1 MRFAAVPPRTTFATG
16 TRVVFDEA
24 AVTVRLLVAVCAS
37 PTVKARAAV
46 EVFAL
51 IVVAAMVEIVGAV
64 FDAFTVR
71 TKLELALSEPSETVR
86 VIVAVP
92 D

>member
-1 MRFAAVPPRTTFATG
+1 MRLAAVPPRTMFAAG
-16 TRVVFDEA
+16 TSAALDEA

-46 EVFAL
+46 EEFAL

-64 FDAFTVR
+64 FDAFTVS
-71 TKLELALSEPSETVR
+71 TKLELAVSEPSETAR
-86 VIVAVP
+86 VMVAVP

>member
-1 MRFAAVPPRTTFATG
+1 MRLAAVPPRTMFVTG

-24 AVTVRLLVAVCAS
+24 AVTVRFVVPVCES

-64 FDAFTVR
+64 FDAFTVS
-71 TKLELALSEPSETVR
+71 TKLELAVSEPSETVR